1 MDVLRLPVVGPM
13 VRWRYFRRA
22 LQAVLLVV
30 TVGVVV
36 HGLFGPQIGP
46 RNLATV
52 STSIHWRGL
61 LVLGLVAIGNIF
73 CTACPM
79 MFVRDGARRFVSPR
93 FTWPRTLRRKWL
105 GLTLLVVVLFSYE
118 LFDIWDRPAA
128 TAAIVLGY
136 FALALVT
143 DLLFK
148 GASFCKHVC
157 PIGQFNFIA
166 STLAPTEIGARNLQ
180 VCEQCRTYDCI
191 KGQRSPTQPLRVVR
205 RGCELGL
212 FVPVKTGNLDCTLC
226 LDCVQACPHDNV
238 ALVTRVAGAELLD
251 TRRRSGIGRLTDR
264 FDIAAL
270 AVIFTF
276 AALINAFVM
285 TRPAFVLERQLSRTL
300 HLTSE
305 AAILAL
311 MFACALIVLPA
322 MLLGSAAAAARL
334 LTDSR
339 APDTGATAARFA
351 LALIPFGL
359 GVWLAHYGFHLLTG
373 ILTIVPVA
381 QSAVID
387 LVGWPAWGEPA
398 WTWMGMPPGL
408 VYPIQ
413 LGLTLLGASGSAALA
428 YAISARDYP
437 RRTVAAVIPWLI
449 VVALLAVLAVWII
462 GQPME
467 MRGLGGTA

>member
-1 MDVLRLPVVGPM
+1 VDVRRLPVVGPI

-22 LQAVLLVV
+22 VQALLLVAAA
-30 TVGVVV
+30 GVVV
-36 HGLFGPQIGP
+36 HGLFGPQIAP
-46 RNLATV
+46 RNLSTV

-61 LVLGLVAIGNIF
+61 LVIGLVAIGNIF

-79 MFVRDGARRFVSPR
+79 MLVRDAGRRVVSPR
-93 FTWPRTLRRKWL
+93 FTWPRALRRKWL
-105 GLTLLVVVLFSYE
+105 GLTLLVLVLFSYE

-136 FALALVT
+136 FALALLI
-143 DLLFK
+143 DLLFR

-166 STLAPTEIGARNLQ
+166 ATVAPTEIAARDPQ
-180 VCEQCRTYDCI
+180 VCQQCRTFDCI
-191 KGQRSPTQPLRVVR
+191 KGQRSPIEPLRIVR

-212 FVPVKTGNLDCTLC
+212 FVPAKTGNLDCTLC

-238 ALVTRVAGAELLD
+238 ALVTRVPGAELLE
-251 TRRRSGIGRLTDR
+251 TRRRSGIGRLSDR

-276 AALINAFVM
+276 AALINAFAM
-285 TRPAFVLERQLSRTL
+285 TRPAFELERWLGSIL

-311 MFACALIVLPA
+311 MFGSALIVLPA
-322 MLLGSAAAAARL
+322 ILVGSAAATARL
-334 LTDSR
+334 LTATHTPAIR
-339 APDTGATAARFA
+339 TTAARFA

-387 LVGWPAWGEPA
+387 LIGWPAWGEPA

-437 RRTVAAVIPWLI
+437 RRTLAAAIPWLI